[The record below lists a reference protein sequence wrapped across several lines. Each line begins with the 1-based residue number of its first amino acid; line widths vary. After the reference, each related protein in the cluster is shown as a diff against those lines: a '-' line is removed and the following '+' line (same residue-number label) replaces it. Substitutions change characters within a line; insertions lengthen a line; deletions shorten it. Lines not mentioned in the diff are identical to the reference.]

1 MIIKI
6 LGPCGENCAR
16 IDKTVR
22 DVLARLTITAQVEQ
36 VNDPREIV
44 RLGIRS
50 TPAIVVD
57 DRVVVSGRV
66 PTAAEVQSLLAAL
79 PAA

>member
-6 LGPCGENCAR
+6 LGPCDDNCAR
-16 IDKTVR
+16 IERTVR
-22 DVLARLTITAQVEQ
+22 DVLARLSVTAQVER
-36 VNDPREIV
+36 VDDPREIV
-44 RLGIRS
+44 RLGVRV
-50 TPAIVVD
+50 TPALLLD
-57 DRVVVSGRV
+57 DRVAVAGRV